1 MKTFFILC
9 LMYSSLLQAQIIKPD
24 HDIAMAINFERK
36 PDPSKQNLLALQ
48 GYGFANDK
56 PPSKHPFIDSIK
68 ANRKYPAWAPV
79 LSIIESSVVLWG
91 LDRYIFVEPTAKIG
105 INTWKNNLK
114 YEWQWGRNKFGESFF
129 LNMVTGASYFN
140 CPRPMG
146 YDFYQSIPY
155 TVGGSLLWVYFG
167 QSYRPTYNDII
178 FMPVNGVFFGE
189 IQYRLSSDILD
200 ERSRGFERVM
210 RETGAFIIDPGRG
223 VTRFWQGKMFNVT
236 RSDYYEKEPM
246 NFAVEA
252 GTDRINDGIK
262 LGTGQIREML
272 RVSFDYGN
280 PFEVKD
286 REIMDYFKTNFQFR
300 DKSGNNWLVNASEY
314 GLLYGKNS
322 QAGKKDVLTGFF
334 QYYDFIDNSLYDLS
348 AMALGGGV
356 LMRSAL
362 GKKAIFRM
370 NFHVGGIP
378 FGGVSKTFGFDTARF
393 REYNV
398 GGGLESKI
406 ECKVKVGKWL
416 TPELNGSYYWI
427 HTYRG
432 TPGNYL
438 TGIINPRLSLSFI
451 KNTALGVEYLIYY
464 NNKLKTG
471 TPNVNFQNSEGM
483 AFVSYRINCCETK

>member
-1 MKTFFILC
+1 MKKFFILF
-9 LMYSSLLQAQIIKPD
+9 LMCSSVLHAQNKGPDYDII
-24 HDIAMAINFERK
+24 HAINIDRK
-36 PDPSKQNLLALQ
+36 QDPSQQNLVASH
-48 GYGFANDK
+48 GYGFAREAPFMN
-56 PPSKHPFIDSIK
+56 HPLIDSIQ
-68 ANRKYPAWAPV
+68 ANRKYPPWANV
-79 LSIIESSVVLWG
+79 LSVIESSLVLWS
-91 LDRYIFVEPTAKIG
+91 LDRYFFVEPTAKIG

-155 TVGGSLLWVYFG
+155 TIGGSLLWVYFG
-167 QSYRPTYNDII
+167 QSYRPTYNDLIY
-178 FMPVNGVFFGE
+178 MPVNGVFFGE
-189 IQYRLSSDILD
+189 IQYRLSSDVLD
-200 ERSRGFERVM
+200 ERTRGFERVM
-210 RETGAFIIDPGRG
+210 REIGAFIIDPGRG
-223 VTRFWQGKMFNVT
+223 VTRLWQGKMFSHT

-246 NFAVEA
+246 AFAVEA

-272 RVSFDYGN
+272 RIGFDYGN

-314 GLLYGKNS
+314 GLLYGTNS
-322 QAGKKDVLTGFF
+322 QAGKKDVLAGLF
-334 QYYDFIDNSLYDLS
+334 QYYDFIDNALYDLS
-348 AMALGGGV
+348 AMAFGGGV
-356 LMRSAL
+356 LTRSPI
-362 GKKAIFRM
+362 GKKATFRL
-370 NFHVGGIP
+370 NFHFGVIP
-378 FGGVSKTFGFDTARF
+378 FGGVSNTFGFDTARI
-393 REYNV
+393 RSYNV
-398 GGGLESKI
+398 GGGLESKL

-416 TPELNGSYYWI
+416 TPEINGSYFWI

-438 TGIINPRLSLSFI
+438 TGIVNPRLSLSFL
-451 KNTALGVEYLIYY
+451 KNTALGVEYLIYF

-471 TPNVNFQNSEGM
+471 EPNVNFQNSEGM
-483 AFVSYRINCCETK
+483 AFVAYRINCCDKK